1 MSTSIR
7 DRTLEFQRCAML
19 QARNLK
25 LPSGSGVSTSNG
37 YQPLNSSTTTSKN
50 SKSQFTIK
58 AQQIASELSATTNM
72 LHKLATLCK
81 RKPIFNDNPTDI
93 AQMSFI
99 IKRKIYVIE
108 EEMMNLKHLSKSN
121 IDSLNKSNVNGKQH
135 YGNVMVLLNSKM
147 KTISGNFKDVLEK
160 RQLMELENKERL
172 GSLIPKND
180 KNSASDAQKKST
192 YNNINPFMST
202 SLEEGANSNNRGST
216 LDFSQDQTQLLLQE
230 ENQSSQQQYLQ
241 DRNRAVETIESTIQE
256 VGNLF
261 HQLAGM
267 VQEQHE
273 QVQRIDENVMD
284 VEENINGAQT
294 ELLKYYDRI
303 SSNKWMSVKIFG
315 TLFLFFLIWVM
326 VN

>member
-7 DRTLEFQRCAML
+7 DRTFEFQRCGML
-19 QARNLK
+19 QAKSLN
-25 LPSGSGVSTSNG
+25 LPSPNDKGINNG
-37 YQPLNSSTTTSKN
+37 YQPLNTSNTNTTKN
-50 SKSQFTIK
+50 NKSHFTLK
-58 AQQIASELSATTNM
+58 AQQIASEISSTTAM

-93 AQMSFI
+93 AQLSFI

-108 EEMMNLKHLSKSN
+108 DEMGNLQKLSKNDVNNSN
-121 IDSLNKSNVNGKQH
+121 KNNANGKQH

-147 KTISGNFKDVLEK
+147 KNISGNFKDVLEK

-172 GSLIPKND
+172 GSLIPKDD
-180 KNSASDAQKKST
+180 KSPAPENVSKSIYNSS
-192 YNNINPFMST
+192 NPFMST
-202 SLEEGANSNNRGST
+202 TLQEGSDNKNGSS
-216 LDFSQDQTQLLLQE
+216 LDFSQDNTQLLLQE
-230 ENQSSQQQYLQ
+230 ESQSSQQLYLQ
-241 DRNRAVETIESTIQE
+241 DRNRAVETIESTIQD

-261 HQLAGM
+261 QQLAGM

-284 VEENINGAQT
+284 VEDNINGAQV
-294 ELLKYYDRI
+294 ELMKYYDRI
-303 SSNKWMSVKIFG
+303 SSNKWMSIKIFG